1 MKMTRQPHDQYS
13 KEALLEILAFFG
25 GKSEAQ
31 RFIHPKEVYYA
42 DICFEPPPTLS
53 KTDLKKVGVLGNMIT
68 TPCLIEYF
76 WTPPTQMET
85 RLCLMKLFSWHGD
98 ILREAKRKKK
108 EMDEKNPQQVKN
120 LQEVLPKV
128 LPKLWIL
135 TTSASQEFLA
145 SFYVKASQPK
155 WCKGFY
161 FFGEAMNTGI
171 VVIDELPE
179 TLETVWLR
187 ILGTD
192 KTQQKAIETFATLK
206 DKGLLLNNVLDVFYK
221 WHEDTKAQDDLTTE
235 DKELLMTLSPAYEKS
250 RMQAILQGR
259 LETQRVFVK
268 SWLQSRFGEID
279 KALSPV
285 VESLVQLPPEEST
298 RLLPKLSREELL
310 ARFGSKK
317 SQ

>member
-108 EMDEKNPQQVKN
+108 EMDEKNPQQN
-120 LQEVLPKV
+120 LQEILPKV
-128 LPKLWIL
+128 LPRLWIL
-135 TTSASQEFLA
+135 TTSASKEYLA
-145 SFYVKASQPK
+145 SFEVKPRQPA
-155 WCKGFY
+155 WCNGFY
-161 FFGEAMNTGI
+161 FLNKALNTGI

-206 DKGLLLNNVLDVFYK
+206 DKGLLLDNVLDVFHK
-221 WHEDTKAQDDLTTE
+221 WHEDTKVQDDLTTE